1 MIETTTI
8 ATLFAHDFSRQIEEV
23 IKVDQ
28 TDEEVLKAE
37 LAEYVTTDSIR
48 RNLRDI
54 VDRYAET
61 PNKPH
66 EGIAIWV
73 SGFFGSG
80 KSSFAKYLGL
90 ALENR
95 SVGGQGAAEILGQRT
110 GDARI
115 QVLLK
120 SITERIPTHAIIFDV
135 STVASAPGTR
145 RSRRLPTV
153 CCCAAW
159 AMPTTWTWPS

>member
-1 MIETTTI
+1 MIRE
-8 ATLFAHDFSRQIEEV
+8 LFSRDIDRKIEEV

-28 TDEEVLKAE
+28 RDEQILVDEIS
-37 LAEYVTTDSIR
+37 EYVVTDSIR
-48 RNLRDI
+48 SRFTAIL
-54 VDRYAET
+54 DRYAET
-61 PNKPH
+61 PNLPH
-66 EGIAIWV
+66 EGVGVWV
-73 SGFFGSG
+73 SGFYGSG

-159 AMPTTWTWPS
+159 AMPTTWTWPI